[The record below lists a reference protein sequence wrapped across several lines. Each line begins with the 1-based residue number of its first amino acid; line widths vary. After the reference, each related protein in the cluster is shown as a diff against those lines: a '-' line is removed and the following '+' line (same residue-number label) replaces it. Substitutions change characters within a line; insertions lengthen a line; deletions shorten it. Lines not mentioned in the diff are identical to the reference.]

1 MNDRIS
7 LHTGGWLDLVD
18 LDRRE
23 KIELSIELEDAW
35 PSDVYTFKL
44 YNDPY
49 DLHTPIFS
57 KEMSIDGLI
66 LRLEILA
73 NSIPDGK
80 NNGHYEVF
88 AEDQEKIIIKGKVIY
103 S

>member
-7 LHTGGWLDLVD
+7 LHTGGWLDLID

-23 KIELSIELEDAW
+23 KIDLSIELEDAW
-35 PSDVYTFKL
+35 PVDVYVFKL

-49 DLHTPIFS
+49 DMKTPFFS
-57 KEMSIDGLI
+57 KEMAIDGLI
-66 LRLEILA
+66 LRLELLS
-73 NSIPDGK
+73 NSIPEGK
-80 NNGHYEVF
+80 NNGFYEVF
-88 AEDQEKIIIKGKVIY
+88 AEGQEKIIIKGKVIY